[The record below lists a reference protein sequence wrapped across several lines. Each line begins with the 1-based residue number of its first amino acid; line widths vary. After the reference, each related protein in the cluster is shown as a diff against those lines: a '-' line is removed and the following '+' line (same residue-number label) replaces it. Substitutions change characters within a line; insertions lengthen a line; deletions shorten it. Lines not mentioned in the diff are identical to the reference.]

1 MDGVMWTII
10 SMSLSASVMLIVY
23 LAARRGLQKYLPAA
37 GIYAVML
44 VIMLRSLVPYSLDFS
59 IMNKIPFTT
68 QTRSADSAVAENY
81 QQTADDA
88 QPVPLVSS
96 DYTDST
102 DDTNPKDSQNTDY
115 GQDSARNVEKSI
127 TASDDINTEFHWMNL
142 IFFVWLVGALV
153 KFGLNTAEYMVYRRR
168 IMQTAEFS
176 DFCTDMMS
184 GISGGKRYPDVYVS
198 PTAETPMLLGMF
210 NPIVLIPCEEYYRT
224 EIENILRHEYCH
236 FRRLD
241 LPVKWI
247 STIACAV
254 HWFNPLI
261 TVVFSSE
268 LDRWCELSCDE
279 RAARDMNSA
288 RRKSYI
294 RTLIRT
300 AERQADNSRRVPMNT
315 LSGDAKRL
323 NERFNAIFSAGRIT
337 PKKAAISAAVVMS
350 ACILAV
356 VLGTFT
362 RKNETIEQTQ
372 PNAQISTNKTAE
384 KAVDSPYDGV
394 SYSIVR
400 PNVSWEEYKNFL
412 EQYKKTGEYS
422 EYVIQSGYYQNE
434 GVADKLYNLLN
445 FAKYKP
451 AGTSEAVTLEA
462 SGDVPGKISVMF
474 DDAIKFEL
482 DRSGNMLVCVY
493 QQIESNALYPEYPDY
508 SGKGMLYKVSESLY
522 NEVAEVLFTLPFNLS
537 EPYNADEAGN
547 SFGMEDIGCVPA
559 EVVLYSNKIHVL
571 SSGYDCDYWAAYG
584 SDEYYAVRGALGGLG
599 GFNQIAP
606 DYDLYISDKHIMSI
620 MPETYDGKFVNDK
633 ITIFADSGVIC
644 ARGNN
649 VEMWFAA
656 DRDYIKICRN
666 ISELKD

>member
-1 MDGVMWTII
+1 MDSVMWTII
-10 SMSLSASVMLIVY
+10 SMSLSASIILMVY
-23 LAARRGLQKYLPAA
+23 FAARRGLQKYLPAA

-44 VIMLRSLVPYSLDFS
+44 VIMLRSLVPYSFDFS
-59 IMNKIPFTT
+59 MMNKIPLTT
-68 QTRSADSAVAENY
+68 QPRSAESAAAENY
-81 QQTADDA
+81 QRTADDA

-96 DYTDST
+96 DYTDNT

-115 GQDSARNVEKSI
+115 DQDSARNVEKSI
-127 TASDDINTEFHWMNL
+127 TASDDTNAEFSWMNL
-142 IFFVWLVGALV
+142 IFVVWLAGALV
-153 KFGLNTAEYMVYRRR
+153 EFGLNTAEYVVYRRR

-176 DFCTDMMS
+176 DFCTDMMRE
-184 GISGGKRYPDVYVS
+184 IACGKRYPDVYVS
-198 PTAETPMLLGMF
+198 PTAETPMLLGSF
-210 NPIVLIPCEEYYRT
+210 NTIVLIPCEEYYRT
-224 EIENILRHEYCH
+224 EIDNILRHEYCH

-241 LPVKWI
+241 LLVKWI
-247 STIACAV
+247 SALSCAV

-261 TVVFSSE
+261 TVVLNRE

-279 RAARDMNSA
+279 SVARDMNLA

-300 AERQADNSRRVPMNT
+300 AERQVNNSHRVPMNT

-323 NERFNAIFSAGRIT
+323 NERFNAISSAGRIT
-337 PKKAAISAAVVMS
+337 SKKAAISAAAVMS

-372 PNAQISTNKTAE
+372 PNTQISTNKTDE
-384 KAVDSPYDGV
+384 KAVDSPYDGI

-422 EYVIQSGYYQNE
+422 EYVIQSGHYENE
-434 GVADKLYNLLN
+434 GIADKLYNLLN
-445 FAKYKP
+445 FEKYEPIGESK
-451 AGTSEAVTLEA
+451 TDTLEA
-462 SGDVPGKISVMF
+462 SGDMPGKISVMF
-474 DDAIKFEL
+474 DDAIRFEL
-482 DRSGNMLVCVY
+482 DRSGNMLLHIY

-522 NEVAEVLFTLPFNLS
+522 NDVAEVLFTLPFNLS
-537 EPYNADEAGN
+537 EPYNSDEAGN
-547 SFGMEDIGCVPA
+547 YLGMDDISCVPA
-559 EVVLYSNKIHVL
+559 ETVLYSNKIHVL
-571 SSGYDCDYWAAYG
+571 SSSYDCDYWADYG
-584 SDEYYAVRGALGGLG
+584 SDEYYMVRGALGGLG
-599 GFNQIAP
+599 SLNQIAP

-620 MPETYDGKFVNDK
+620 TPETYDGKFVNDK

-649 VEMWFAA
+649 VEIWFAS

-666 ISELKD
+666 LSELKD